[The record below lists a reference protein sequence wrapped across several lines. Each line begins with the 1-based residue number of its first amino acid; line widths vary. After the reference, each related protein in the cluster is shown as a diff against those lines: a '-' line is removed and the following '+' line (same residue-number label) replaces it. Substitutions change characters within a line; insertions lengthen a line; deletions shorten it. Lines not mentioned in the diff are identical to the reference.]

1 MLVSAPHHGCDP
13 TICGTHLFF
22 YYETV
27 TTQWCSLPYLAHVC
41 IKLAIRHTDL
51 NMKAQRADYRFDT
64 PGINYPATPS
74 AFEEPRESET
84 VSTPAGARERF
95 TALADPN
102 NAMAPQAPANEPL
115 AFGCLVV
122 GRDAHVTGVLA
133 IPGILRVEGRVDGEI
148 DAAEVI
154 VLPGGIIVGE
164 LRCDSANIQG
174 TVRGVLRCIERL
186 NIEAQALVEG
196 DVFYHKSL
204 CVEAGATLN
213 CSVSYQDDSAQRPRT
228 RLPIE
233 PSKLTPPDE
242 GHSDKVSLMSRMF
255 GSTKV
260 SR

>member
-1 MLVSAPHHGCDP
+1 MLVSALGHDP
-13 TICGTHLFF
+13 TTCGTHLFF
-22 YYETV
+22 YYENV
-27 TTQWCSLPYLAHVC
+27 TTQWYSLLHVADGC

-51 NMKAQRADYRFDT
+51 NMKAKRADYRFDT
-64 PGINYPATPS
+64 PGIEYPATPS
-74 AFEEPRESET
+74 AFEEPREAET
-84 VSTPAGARERF
+84 VSTPAGAQERF

-133 IPGILRVEGRVDGEI
+133 VPGTLRVEGRIDGEI

-154 VLPGGIIVGE
+154 VLAGGSIVGE

-174 TVRGVLRCIERL
+174 TVRGVLRCIEHLDIKGR
-186 NIEAQALVEG
+186 ALVEG
-196 DVFYHKSL
+196 DVFYHKGL

-213 CSVSYQDDSAQRPRT
+213 CSMTYQDDSTQVPRT

-233 PSKLTPPDE
+233 PSRPAPHDE